1 MADCRA
7 RFLNELSAEDQA
19 DIVLSGWF
27 KFVQRMLGS
36 CNARFKMYHDSDE
49 GSGHAV
55 KLLGEINMVIGLLL
69 LARSKLVRIHKLDGF
84 PEPEI
89 ADEDGW
95 EEERPQG

>member
-1 MADCRA
+1 MADSRA

-36 CNARFKMYHDSDE
+36 CNSRFRMYHDSDE
-49 GSGHAV
+49 DSGHAL

-69 LARSKLVRIHKLDGF
+69 LARSELVRIHKLDGF
-84 PEPEI
+84 PEPKM
-89 ADEDGW
+89 ADKNEW
-95 EEERPQG
+95 EEERPEG